1 MTDQTF
7 HCLALTLVPGLG
19 RSRILGLLRRFEQPE
34 RILRMSRAD
43 LEQLNLS
50 FEVQAFIVSGCALKA
65 AEQALQAAQERGWRI
80 LSPFE
85 IDYPSLLREIYD
97 PPPILYCLGDIELLS
112 RPAVSIVG
120 SRRCSVYG
128 RQLTHQLAR
137 ELASRGLVIVSGL
150 ARGIDS
156 VAHQGC
162 LKADGKTVAVLG
174 NGLDVIYP
182 KQNRRL
188 YRQIADQGC
197 LTSEFPAGHHPAP
210 QNFPIRNR
218 IISGLSFGTL
228 VTEAAKNSGSLITAR
243 SALRQNREVWAL
255 PGNVTSRGSYGP
267 NLLIRQGAHPV
278 SQSEDLIEN
287 LPPYVREIVDDLPQE
302 APAALLQEDL
312 SDGEAKVLKLLS
324 GDASLPFDRIAQD
337 SGLSASELNQ
347 ILFSLEMKDLV
358 DQAPG
363 RQFNRKLH

>member
-1 MTDQTF
+1 MIDQTF

-19 RSRILGLLRRFEQPE
+19 RSRILRLLRRFEQPE
-34 RILRMSRAD
+34 HILRMSRAE

-50 FEVQAFIVSGCALKA
+50 FEVQAFIASGCALQA
-65 AEQALQAAQERGWRI
+65 AEEALRTAQEKGWRI

-85 IDYPSLLREIYD
+85 TDYPSLLREIFD
-97 PPPILYCLGDIELLS
+97 PPAILYCLGDVELLS

-120 SRRCSVYG
+120 SRRSSVYG
-128 RQLTHQLAR
+128 RQLTHRMAR
-137 ELASRGLVIVSGL
+137 ELAGRGLVIVSGL

-162 LKADGKTVAVLG
+162 LEANGKTVAVLG
-174 NGLDVIYP
+174 NGLDVVYP
-182 KQNRRL
+182 KQNRKL
-188 YRQIADQGC
+188 YRQIACQGC
-197 LTSEFPAGHHPAP
+197 LTSEFPAGHYPAP

-228 VTEAAKNSGSLITAR
+228 VTEGAEFSGSLITAR

-255 PGNVTSRGSYGP
+255 PGNVTSKGSFGP

-278 SQSEDLIEN
+278 SDYKDLIED
-287 LPPYVREIVDDLPQE
+287 LPPYVREILDDPPQE
-302 APAALLQEDL
+302 SSAAPEEGDL
-312 SDGEAKVLKLLS
+312 SEGEAAVLKLLS
-324 GDASLPFDRIAQD
+324 SDASLPFDRIAQD

-347 ILFSLEMKDLV
+347 ILFSLEMRDLV